1 MDNNF
6 LYTDVTN
13 IGNEIGTIETAIL
26 EIKPL
31 FESFKKLN
39 LGILDP
45 NDIEKF
51 INTPKTYFLDLLTKG
66 ESLKVGNLTL
76 DPEKV
81 YDLSPRP
88 EGVDELVQRIII
100 KKDQDFST
108 RRILPYLQHITIV
121 NNELAVNS
129 IYRDKI
135 TKSFTYYADTP
146 DKMRA
151 LKLITEI
158 AEKTTELKSI
168 SKKLQ
173 YSDIDFRELI
183 INQQSDYRTYK
194 PNLKA
199 IQSYF

>member
-13 IGNEIGTIETAIL
+13 INKEIGTIETAIV

-39 LGILDP
+39 LGTLDA

-66 ESLKVGNLTL
+66 ESLKVGSLTL
-76 DPEKV
+76 NPEKV

-88 EGVDELVQRIII
+88 DGVDELVKRIVS
-100 KKDQDFST
+100 KKDQDFSN
-108 RRILPYLQHITIV
+108 RRILPYLQRITII

-129 IYRDKI
+129 IYRDEI
-135 TKSFTYYADTP
+135 TKRFTYYADTP
-146 DKMRA
+146 DKIRA
-151 LKLITEI
+151 LELITEI

-168 SKKLQ
+168 SKNLQ

-183 INQQSDYRTYK
+183 ITRALDNITYK